1 MGGTSEREYSERLN
15 EIRNKVSKRAKEVRE
30 DAIKIEKI
38 KADALKKIEDMR
50 RSADKDAN
58 KIEENIMK
66 SKDLAPES
74 KQRLSS
80 ELTIVKNEVE
90 DNYAKLRRQ
99 IAETIVPV
107 VS

>member
-1 MGGTSEREYSERLN
+1 MGGTSEREYSEKLN
-15 EIRNKVSKRAKEVRE
+15 EIRNKISKRAKEVRD

-80 ELTIVKNEVE
+80 ELTIAKNEIE

-107 VS
+107 VV